1 METFILSP
9 PFPRY
14 CSTGARGRQESGVN
28 RVERL
33 LSPEMVAE
41 IMSVS
46 KRKAYDIMNSIPH
59 IPRPLRVK
67 ERDLREYIDGKMIY
81 PMPVT
86 KRKRRA
92 T

>member
-1 METFILSP
+1 M
-9 PFPRY
+9 
-14 CSTGARGRQESGVN
+14 N

-41 IMSVS
+41 IMSIS
-46 KRKAYDIMNSIPH
+46 KRKAYDVMNSIPH
-59 IPRPLRVK
+59 IARPLRV
-67 ERDLREYIDGKMIY
+67 
-81 PMPVT
+81 PV

>member
-1 METFILSP
+1 
-9 PFPRY
+9 
-14 CSTGARGRQESGVN
+14 
-28 RVERL
+28 

-46 KRKAYDIMNSIPH
+46 KRKAYDIMNNIPH
-59 IPRPLRVK
+59 IARPLRVS
-67 ERDLREYIDGKMIY
+67 ERDLREYIRDQMIY
-81 PMPVT
+81 PMPV